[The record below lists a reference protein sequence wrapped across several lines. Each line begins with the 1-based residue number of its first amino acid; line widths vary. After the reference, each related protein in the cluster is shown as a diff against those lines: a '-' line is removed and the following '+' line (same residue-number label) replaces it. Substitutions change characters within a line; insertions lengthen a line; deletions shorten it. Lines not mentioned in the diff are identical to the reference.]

1 MNRFFC
7 IEYVLIFCRL
17 IWLGGF
23 ILGGTNGI
31 FMAAPPLVSVLWF
44 PVQERTTATS
54 IGTAASFIGGSLNF
68 LAGR

>member
-1 MNRFFC
+1 M
-7 IEYVLIFCRL
+7 
-17 IWLGGF
+17 
-23 ILGGTNGI
+23 GGTNGI

>member
-1 MNRFFC
+1 M
-7 IEYVLIFCRL
+7 IFCRL